1 VSVILDKKIVFEV
14 KLTKISKDLKKLE
27 KINKSLDAKDDYI
40 VSKEM
45 KGKRLLLINYRIQK
59 HPFKRV
65 LILYELYSQSFLVFL
80 KS

>member
-1 VSVILDKKIVFEV
+1 MSVILDKKIVFEV

-59 HPFKRV
+59 HPFKKGA
-65 LILYELYSQSFLVFL
+65 YSI
-80 KS
+80 

>member
-1 VSVILDKKIVFEV
+1 MSVILDKKIVFEV

-45 KGKRLLLINYRIQK
+45 KGKRLLLINYSIQK
-59 HPFKRV
+59 HPFKKGA
-65 LILYELYSQSFLVFL
+65 YSI
-80 KS
+80 